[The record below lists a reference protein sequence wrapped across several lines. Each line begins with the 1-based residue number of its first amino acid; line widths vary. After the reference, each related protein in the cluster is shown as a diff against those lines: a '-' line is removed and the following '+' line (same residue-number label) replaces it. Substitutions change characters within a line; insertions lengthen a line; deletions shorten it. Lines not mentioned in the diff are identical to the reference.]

1 MGRQMTRNLTRQA
14 EASKL
19 ERRDQ
24 TQFQYMIAGNN
35 VATSRKKAEHL
46 KPAAKTKGPT
56 RGSRKYRTSGERIRA
71 GEPTATDEVV
81 AAIKKWVMAGH
92 VEPGQRLTESE
103 LSEQLGVS
111 KGPIREAVQRL
122 VAEGVVEFA
131 PYQGIRVRQ
140 LSETEIENLFD
151 LLELIEGLAA
161 RKAAENIRNGASG
174 QKLKDAR
181 SSFDSARYEE
191 ARTDWDGNEDNLR
204 VAIYELAN
212 NALVKQLVG
221 RLQFS
226 IIPVQLRSF
235 QRNGIPVHLLGLVR
249 SFVDAILAGDARGA
263 ELAAKAHM
271 RALRDY
277 ILDYLAPGEP

>member
-1 MGRQMTRNLTRQA
+1 V
-14 EASKL
+14 S
-19 ERRDQ
+19 
-24 TQFQYMIAGNN
+24 
-35 VATSRKKAEHL
+35 TSRKRAEQPKPEAKA
-46 KPAAKTKGPT
+46 KSAARGP
-56 RGSRKYRTSGERIRA
+56 RKYRTSGERIRA

-81 AAIKKWVMAGH
+81 VAIKKWVMAGH

-131 PYQGIRVRQ
+131 PYQGIRVPQ
-140 LSETEIENLFD
+140 LSEIEIENLFD
-151 LLELIEGLAA
+151 LLELIEGLVA
-161 RKAAENIRNGASG
+161 RKAAENIRNGANG
-174 QKLKDAR
+174 QKLKAAR
-181 SSFDSARYEE
+181 ERFDNAHYEE
-191 ARTDWDGNEDNLR
+191 GRTDWEGNEDNLR

-212 NALVKQLVG
+212 NALVEQLVG

-226 IIPVQLRSF
+226 IIPVQLRTF
-235 QRNGIPVHLLGLVR
+235 QRNGIPPHLLGLVR

-271 RALRDY
+271 RVLRDY
-277 ILDYLAPGEP
+277 ILDYLGPQSS